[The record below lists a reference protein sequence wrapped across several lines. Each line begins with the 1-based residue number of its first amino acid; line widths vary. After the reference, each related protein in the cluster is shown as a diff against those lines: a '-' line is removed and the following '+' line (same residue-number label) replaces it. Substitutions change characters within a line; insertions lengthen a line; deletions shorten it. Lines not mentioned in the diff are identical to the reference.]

1 MAIDKKVMRI
11 ALMLMILFSLVACER
26 RPLVDP
32 SERVRVKVVVKV
44 KNVLNV
50 TTGIYNDRIPAPS
63 ISPNIMRV
71 IFFDP
76 ETGAVATQ
84 AFIAAKGI
92 DAEGNEYL
100 EGNVSVLPGHYDMMC
115 YNFDTPSTLIKD
127 DNNWNSIMAYTREI
141 DESFYT
147 RFKSKADA
155 NAPLIY
161 HEPDHLVLAREH
173 DVVIPNHSELITI
186 HTEAHS
192 IIDSYYIQ
200 IRLVNGKYASNA
212 SAVLTDVSPSV
223 RLGDNERT
231 QEHSGIYFEMQRS
244 IDPRIRTNNQDVLC
258 AVFNTFGKLPAQSEA
273 SRKSELFVSFN
284 IITAT
289 GEQVEMTVDM
299 DSIFQTE
306 DAIKRHWLLIDKE
319 LVIPK
324 PGGAFQPS
332 AEGWDILEGV
342 VDI

>member
-1 MAIDKKVMRI
+1 MAIDKKVLRI
-11 ALMLMILFSLVACER
+11 ALMLMMLFSLVACER

-50 TTGIYNDRIPAPS
+50 STGIYNNRIPTPE

-71 IFFDP
+71 MFYDP
-76 ETGAVATQ
+76 KTGDIATQ
-84 AFIAAKGI
+84 AFIAAKNI

-100 EGNVSVLPGHYDMMC
+100 EGNVSILPGHYDMMC

-127 DNNWNSIMAYTREI
+127 EDNWNSIMAYTREI

-155 NAPLIY
+155 KAPLIY
-161 HEPDHLVLAREH
+161 HEPDHLVVAHER
-173 DVVIPNHSELITI
+173 DVVIPNHSEMITI
-186 HTEAHS
+186 HAEAES

-223 RLGDNERT
+223 RLGNNERT

-244 IDPRIRTNNQDVLC
+244 TDPRIRSNNQDVLC
-258 AVFNTFGKLPAQSEA
+258 AVFNTFGKLPADSEA

-289 GEQVEMTVDM
+289 GDQVEMTVDM

-306 DAIKRHWLLIDKE
+306 DATKRHWLLIDKE

-324 PGGAFQPS
+324 PSGAFQPTTQ
-332 AEGWDILEGV
+332 GWDIINGV
-342 VDI
+342 IDI